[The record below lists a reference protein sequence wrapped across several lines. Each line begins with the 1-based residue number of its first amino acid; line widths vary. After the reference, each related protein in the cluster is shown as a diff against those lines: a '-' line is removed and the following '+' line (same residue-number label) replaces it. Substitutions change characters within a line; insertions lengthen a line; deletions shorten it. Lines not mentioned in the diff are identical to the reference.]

1 MVEVEPT
8 SPRIPKNLGEIVES
22 YLITLS
28 RKDRTPMEYETPYQ
42 EMDALNKHIRT
53 LSRWIREN
61 TGLKPD
67 MVEQARFDRGD
78 MYCPELVYR
87 QQLPKTKIL
96 LERITSEGKTRTYS
110 IKGKNTLEIKIELF
124 S

>member
-1 MVEVEPT
+1 
-8 SPRIPKNLGEIVES
+8 
-22 YLITLS
+22 
-28 RKDRTPMEYETPYQ
+28 MEYETPYQ

-110 IKGKNTLEIKIELF
+110 IKRKEHARNKDRAIFLIQRLF
-124 S
+124 IISF